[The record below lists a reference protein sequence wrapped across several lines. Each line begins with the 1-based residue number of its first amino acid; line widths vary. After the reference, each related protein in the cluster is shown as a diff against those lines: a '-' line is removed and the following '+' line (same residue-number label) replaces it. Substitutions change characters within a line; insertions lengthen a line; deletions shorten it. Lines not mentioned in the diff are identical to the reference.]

1 MISAVVRLSLR
12 AGPRGVAGA
21 APRWAGAKGGP
32 QCWRAGSRDIAG
44 SATWRGRAEVL
55 SPLWKQ
61 QQQQQLRNPSPMCAR
76 FLADSA
82 TADASVHDR
91 VMQVLKAYDKVDPQ
105 KLTLESHFL
114 KDLGLDSLDQVE
126 LIMGIEDEFGF
137 EIPDSDAEKLLTAKD
152 VIAYV
157 SKKLSE

>member
-1 MISAVVRLSLR
+1 MTMFSAVVRFSLR
-12 AGPRGVAGA
+12 
-21 APRWAGAKGGP
+21 GGP
-32 QCWRAGSRDIAG
+32 QRCWRAGSRGITGA
-44 SATWRGRAEVL
+44 ATWRGRRAEVGPRAVI

-61 QQQQQLRNPSPMCAR
+61 QQHQQQQPPRHPSAVCAR

-91 VMQVLKAYDKVDPQ
+91 VMLVLQAYDKVDPQ

>member
-1 MISAVVRLSLR
+1 MFSAVVRFSLR
-12 AGPRGVAGA
+12 ER
-21 APRWAGAKGGP
+21 
-32 QCWRAGSRDIAG
+32 CWRAGSRGITGA
-44 SATWRGRAEVL
+44 ATWRGRRAEVVPRAVI

-61 QQQQQLRNPSPMCAR
+61 QQQPPRHPSAVCAR

-91 VMQVLKAYDKVDPQ
+91 VMLVLKAYDKVDPQ

>member
-1 MISAVVRLSLR
+1 FAPAPPTTLRSVEGPAGDSLSL
-12 AGPRGVAGA
+12 
-21 APRWAGAKGGP
+21 
-32 QCWRAGSRDIAG
+32 Q
-44 SATWRGRAEVL
+44 
-55 SPLWKQ
+55 
-61 QQQQQLRNPSPMCAR
+61 
-76 FLADSA
+76 
-82 TADASVHDR
+82 
-91 VMQVLKAYDKVDPQ
+91 
-105 KLTLESHFL
+105 LTLESHFL